1 MDINDGELSQIAE
14 VDRREEFSTLCSVKC
29 SLSYLIANGR

>member
-14 VDRREEFSTLCSVKC
+14 LDRHEE
-29 SLSYLIANGR
+29 LSIPVLGEGVL